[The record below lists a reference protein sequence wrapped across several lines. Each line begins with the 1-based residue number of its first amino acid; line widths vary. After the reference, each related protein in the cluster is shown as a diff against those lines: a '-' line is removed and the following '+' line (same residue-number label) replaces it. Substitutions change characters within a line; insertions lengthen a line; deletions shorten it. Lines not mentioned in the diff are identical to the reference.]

1 MVQSRRAL
9 GKEALALD
17 SASAF
22 PAFPRDVRHAGRASA
37 ARRRA
42 GADRLVPPP
51 PPRARRDKT
60 AHERQR
66 LYLAQKWAHSLRRK
80 AAVLGEDVWIPIPLG
95 WDFPDGEF
103 RYAAYFRELFAWF
116 RARGV

>member
-1 MVQSRRAL
+1 MYATQAAL
-9 GKEALALD
+9 PLPADVLARID
-17 SASAF
+17 SF
-22 PAFPRDVRHAGRASA
+22 
-37 ARRRA
+37 RRR
-42 GADRLVPPP
+42 
-51 PPRARRDKT
+51 RARRDKT

-95 WDFPDGEF
+95 WDFPGGEF